1 MPVRGRRRQARRS
14 EGKDASRRER
24 PSGYGT
30 RAARLEPT
38 YLAGTLAF
46 MFESRHVFRATR
58 FALETSARQSDY
70 LKVWQT
76 LEKHFTGK

>member
-1 MPVRGRRRQARRS
+1 MPGGASLHNRMAAHGN
-14 EGKDASRRER
+14 DAQVFEAAS
-24 PSGYGT
+24 
-30 RAARLEPT
+30 AARLEPT